1 MEEPGEIP
9 SLVVL
14 EFDFKELPTMQ
25 DISLNITA
33 KITVGASDDQQVLE
47 NGKRALSGRSSLEI
61 ELIARD
67 MVSQEFASAIEM
79 ITIEDINR
87 NKTWFLNHCSDI
99 LGKRLG
105 LIGLHVL
112 GIDII
117 DITDDSGW
125 IERAGAKARAEML
138 AARLKN
144 QEHE

>member
-1 MEEPGEIP
+1 MEEPVEIP

-33 KITVGASDDQQVLE
+33 KITVGASNDQQVLE

-117 DITDDSGW
+117 NITDDSGW

>member
-1 MEEPGEIP
+1 MEEPVEIP